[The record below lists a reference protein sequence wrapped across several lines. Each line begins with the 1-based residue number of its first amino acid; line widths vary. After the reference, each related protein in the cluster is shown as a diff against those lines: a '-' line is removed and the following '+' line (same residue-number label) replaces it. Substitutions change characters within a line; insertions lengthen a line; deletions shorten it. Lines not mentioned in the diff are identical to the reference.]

1 MKRTLFLATTA
12 VLVLLLGVGMGYAH
26 MGAGMTGPG
35 YGPGP
40 SQGGNYNYCPYCG
53 NYGGP
58 GYGMGPGMMGG
69 GYGGYGMMGPGY
81 GYGMGPGMM
90 GPGYG
95 GYGMMGPGYGMGP
108 GMMGPG
114 YGYGYGPQY
123 GYGQQY
129 RQPSK
134 PLSED
139 QAKQEVENYLSSTRN
154 PNLKIGKIEDK
165 GSNYE
170 VNIETKDGSLVNKIL
185 VDKDT
190 GYMRSAY

>member
-1 MKRTLFLATTA
+1 MKKTVLLAITA
-12 VLVLLLGVGMGYAH
+12 VLVLLLGAGMGYAH
-26 MGAGMTGPG
+26 MWSGMMGPG

-40 SQGGNYNYCPYCG
+40 YPGQNYNYCPYRG
-53 NYGGP
+53 NYMGP

-69 GYGGYGMMGPGY
+69 GYGAYGMMGP

-95 GYGMMGPGYGMGP
+95 GYGMMGPGYEMGP

-114 YGYGYGPQY
+114 YGYRYAPRYGYGPQH
-123 GYGQQY
+123 

-154 PNLKIGKIEDK
+154 PNLKMGKIEDE
-165 GSNYE
+165 GNNYE

>member
-1 MKRTLFLATTA
+1 MKKII
-12 VLVLLLGVGMGYAH
+12 LVLFAVAFLGVALYSVEGNAQMNQGY
-26 MGAGMTGPG
+26 
-35 YGPGP
+35 
-40 SQGGNYNYCPYCG
+40 
-53 NYGGP
+53 GP
-58 GYGMGPGMMGG
+58 GYGMGPGMMRP
-69 GYGGYGMMGPGY
+69 GYGY

-95 GYGMMGPGYGMGP
+95 YRYAPR
-108 GMMGPG
+108 
-114 YGYGYGPQY
+114 YGYGPQH
-123 GYGQQY
+123 

-154 PNLKIGKIEDK
+154 PNLKMGNIEDK

-170 VNIETKDGSLVNKIL
+170 VNVETKDGSLVNKIL